1 VAGLVLTAILAPAG
15 MDYDEASR
23 LPAIYGLSATIL
35 PLLAYAVFRPGLS
48 SQVGS
53 GLRTI

>member
-23 LPAIYGLSATIL
+23 LPAIYGLYATIL